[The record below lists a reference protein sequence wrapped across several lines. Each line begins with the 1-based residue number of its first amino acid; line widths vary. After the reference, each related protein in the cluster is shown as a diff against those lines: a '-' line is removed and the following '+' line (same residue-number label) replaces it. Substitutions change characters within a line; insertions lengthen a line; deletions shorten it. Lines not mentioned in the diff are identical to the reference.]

1 MHQQPTQTGS
11 RSFKWFSARLAP
23 ALVPLLELVR
33 ARIRN
38 TRGIENGISLNRD
51 TNTIEALAALH
62 IPAPHMM
69 HTESRNKPTEETEPH
84 PSRYDR
90 KGPAGIGTR
99 ITRALPACNCTKG
112 PQYRNTD
119 YCERYPHRHD
129 TSHGEQERTQTTRVR
144 RAKEVVNLVRINS
157 ELKRQR
163 LRFAYRAGPLITNIL
178 GMKWN
183 SRRAASIFFWACFL
197 GALIMSLIVTSE
209 I

>member
-1 MHQQPTQTGS
+1 MHQQPTQRRCTFFQ
-11 RSFKWFSARLAP
+11 RLSARLAP
-23 ALVPLLELVR
+23 ALVPFLELVR

-99 ITRALPACNCTKG
+99 ITRALPACDCTKG

-119 YCERYPHRHD
+119 YCERYPHRH
-129 TSHGEQERTQTTRVR
+129 TPVTGSKKGRKQPASG
-144 RAKEVVNLVRINS
+144 RAKEVVT
-157 ELKRQR
+157 
-163 LRFAYRAGPLITNIL
+163 FGPD
-178 GMKWN
+178 
-183 SRRAASIFFWACFL
+183 
-197 GALIMSLIVTSE
+197 
-209 I
+209 

>member
-1 MHQQPTQTGS
+1 MHQQPTQRRCTFFQ
-11 RSFKWFSARLAP
+11 RLSARLAP

-99 ITRALPACNCTKG
+99 ITRALPACDCTKG

-119 YCERYPHRHD
+119 YCERYPHRHY

-144 RAKEVVNLVRINS
+144 RAKEVVT
-157 ELKRQR
+157 
-163 LRFAYRAGPLITNIL
+163 FGPD
-178 GMKWN
+178 
-183 SRRAASIFFWACFL
+183 
-197 GALIMSLIVTSE
+197 
-209 I
+209 